1 MAKRHLLATAK
12 NSGTKLV
19 EASEGAPV
27 VEDNITTKLLPY
39 EEAYDAL
46 LAVVSDRLSKLQVM
60 IIQSQ
65 KLEIALADI
74 VEWLTE
80 VEKRQDKQEI
90 PVLRTEKIND
100 LQMEQDV
107 SHNTLSSILTHRF
120 FRFNTF
126 IEDH

>member
-1 MAKRHLLATAK
+1 MAKRPLLATAK

-19 EASEGAPV
+19 EVSEGAHV
-27 VEDNITTKLLPY
+27 VEDDVTTKLHPY

-46 LAVVSDRLSKLQVM
+46 LAVVSDRLSKLHVM
-60 IIQSQ
+60 MIQSQ
-65 KLEIALADI
+65 ELEFALADI
-74 VEWLTE
+74 VRWLSD

-107 SHNTLSSILTHRF
+107 RHKATPLYLLYYF
-120 FRFNTF
+120 FA
-126 IEDH
+126 